1 MKKHLFLLIV
11 LMGCFISQSSYV
23 YPQYRLWYNAPA
35 PDTGIVFPVGES
47 DRPLDLD
54 WESWS
59 LPIGNGYMGASI
71 FGRTDSE
78 RLQFTDKT
86 LYIKGLW
93 NSETNTS
100 FADVYL
106 DFFHSTFSN
115 YQRSLELN
123 KAVAHVT
130 YEHDGV
136 RYEREYFASYPDNV
150 IVMKVRSDKAGALS
164 FTVRPVIPYLAPFGA
179 LQRTDSITR
188 GYLSGRTVTRHSYNG
203 RTGKI
208 TAQDNLITLRGETEY
223 LHLIYEAQIKVIPF
237 GGKMIAR
244 NDDNLDHGTISVQKA
259 DSAVILF
266 TLGTN
271 YQCRPE
277 TFLNKHSK
285 KLEEN
290 PDPHN
295 IVSATLANAAALN
308 YDELLKRHIADYSQF
323 FQRVQLNL
331 GVQSPDMPTDQLIA
345 AYKQGTANN
354 YLEELFFHYGRY
366 LLISTSRK
374 GTLPPTLQGVW
385 NQYELAPWNGN
396 YTHNINIQMNYWPA
410 FNTNLAELFESYV
423 DYHKAYKKAAEQ
435 MADRYIKIWEPSLY
449 SEKGNGWTIGT
460 GNSAYSVSMPGGHS
474 GPGMA
479 ALTSKLFWEYY
490 NFTSDTHI
498 LKDTTY
504 PAIYGVAEFLSK
516 TVKDT
521 LGHLLAYPSS
531 SPEQYSKATNKPY
544 PTTGCAFDQQMIY
557 ENHHDVITAAKLLK
571 DKNKNISLFEKQIK
585 RLDPVQIGAS
595 GQVKEYREE
604 KYYGDI
610 VLEPHHRHISNLMGL
625 YPGCLITE
633 STPAWLDAAKVTLNA
648 RGDVSTGWSMAHK
661 VNLWARAKEGERA
674 HQVLSSLL
682 KTATLN
688 NLWTNCIAVLR
699 SPYQIDANFGG
710 TAGIAEMLL
719 QSHEGYIHLLPALPN
734 AWKNGSYA
742 GLVARGNFEVSAQW
756 TDGNATVFKIH
767 SRKGNVCTLKYP
779 LLSHAQLTNSKGK
792 IVSYKVKNT
801 DRISFS
807 TIEGEIYTIR
817 QIPNFTPLSVPNG
830 GSAHYIDAHRI
841 KLQWE
846 GQENSTFN
854 IYRTV
859 GNQSDYALIAS
870 NIKETEFEYYAEDI
884 AATDYV
890 TFKIVTTENKGEES
904 KGLIIHA
911 FR

>member
-1 MKKHLFLLIV
+1 MKKLLPLLSIFI
-11 LMGCFISQSSYV
+11 GCLVSHPLSMHA
-23 YPQYRLWYNAPA
+23 QYRLWYNEPA
-35 PDTGIVFPVGES
+35 PNTGIVFPAGES

-54 WESWS
+54 WENWS
-59 LPIGNGYMGASI
+59 LPIGNSHMGASI

-78 RLQFTDKT
+78 RLQITDKT

-100 FADVYL
+100 FADIYL

-115 YQRSLELN
+115 YQRSLDLN
-123 KAVAHVT
+123 DAVARVA
-130 YEHDGV
+130 YEHNGV
-136 RYEREYFASYPDNV
+136 CYEREYFASYPDNV
-150 IVMKVRSDKAGALS
+150 IVMKVKSNKARALS
-164 FTVRPVIPYLAPFGA
+164 FTVRPTIPYLTPFGP
-179 LQRTDSITR
+179 LQRTDSITK

-203 RTGKI
+203 RIGKV
-208 TAQDNLITLRGETEY
+208 TARNNLITLRGETEY
-223 LHLIYEAQIKVIPF
+223 LRLIYEAQIKVIPF
-237 GGKMIAR
+237 GGKMNAR
-244 NDDNLDHGTISVQKA
+244 NDDCLDHGSITIEKA
-259 DSAVILF
+259 DSAIILV

-271 YQCRPE
+271 YQCKPE
-277 TFLNKHSK
+277 TFLNKNSE
-285 KLEEN
+285 KLAGN

-295 IVSATLANAAALN
+295 AVTETLTNASALK
-308 YDELLKRHIADYSQF
+308 YDELLKRHVEDYSRLF
-323 FQRVQLNL
+323 GRVHLNL
-331 GVQSPDMPTDQLIA
+331 GNQSPDMPTDKLLA
-345 AYKQGTANN
+345 AYKQGATNN
-354 YLEELFFHYGRY
+354 FLEELFFHYGRY

-410 FNTNLAELFESYV
+410 FTTNLAELFESYT

-435 MADRYIKIWEPSLY
+435 MADQYIKIWKPTLY
-449 SEKGNGWTIGT
+449 SEEGNGWTIGT
-460 GNSAYSVSMPGGHS
+460 GNGAYSVSMPGGHS

-479 ALTSKLFWEYY
+479 ALTSKLFWDYY
-490 NFTSDTHI
+490 AFTSDTHI
-498 LKDTTY
+498 LKETTY

-521 LGHLLAYPSS
+521 LGYLLAYPSS
-531 SPEQYSKATNKPY
+531 SPEQYSKVTKKPY

-557 ENHHDVITAAKLLK
+557 ENHHDVINAAKLLK
-571 DKNKNISLFEKQIK
+571 KNNKSLALFKQQIK
-585 RLDPVQIGAS
+585 KLDPVQIGAS

-625 YPGCLITE
+625 YPGSLINE
-633 STPAWLDAAKVTLNA
+633 NTPAWLDAAKVTLNA

-674 HQVLSSLL
+674 HQVLGSLL

-719 QSHEGYIHLLPALPN
+719 QSHEGYIHLLPALPE
-734 AWKNGSYA
+734 AWKDGSYS

-756 TDGNATVFKIH
+756 KDGKATEFRIH

-779 LLSHAQLTNSKGK
+779 LLSHTQLTDSKGRIVNYK
-792 IVSYKVKNT
+792 ITNLNQIAFT
-801 DRISFS
+801 
-807 TIEGEIYTIR
+807 TMEGEIYTIR
-817 QIPNFTPLSVPNG
+817 QIPNFTPLPVPTEGN
-830 GSAHYIDAHRI
+830 AQNVDENRI
-841 KLQWE
+841 KLQWKGKE
-846 GQENSTFN
+846 SCSFN

-859 GNQSDYALIAS
+859 GNQANYQLIAS
-870 NIKETEFEYYAEDI
+870 NITDTEFTYFAENV
-884 AATDYV
+884 ATTDYI
-890 TFKIVTTENKGEES
+890 TFKIVTRGNRGEES
-904 KGLIIHA
+904 KGLILHA
-911 FR
+911 IR